1 MYCKDW
7 WWLQPVLS
15 VVDDFPSDIRECLQV
30 DDFGNIYED
39 YYRYV
44 SMATTIIHFDLFLEL

>member
-1 MYCKDW
+1 M
-7 WWLQPVLS
+7 QPVLS
-15 VVDDFPSDIRECLQV
+15 VADDFPSDIRECLQV